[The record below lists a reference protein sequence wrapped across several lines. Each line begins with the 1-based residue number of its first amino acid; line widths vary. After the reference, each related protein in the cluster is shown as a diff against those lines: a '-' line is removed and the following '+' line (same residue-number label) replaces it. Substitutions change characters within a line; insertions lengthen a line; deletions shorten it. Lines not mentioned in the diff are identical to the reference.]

1 LKKCWGFLFLC
12 EQHAEKQSNKSRATQ
27 ILDRSMAD
35 VLISGGGVAGS
46 TLAILLGRRGLQVE
60 LFERCH
66 FPREKP
72 CGEGLMPAGVAV
84 LNRLGVGEAVGGAPF
99 YGVRYHVG
107 KHVTEGRFPQTA
119 GLPVFGCGQRRKHLD
134 DVLFRTAANTPGVIA
149 HTGAQVD
156 GPLRED
162 GRVVGIFV
170 DGKPRRAALVVAGD
184 GVHSLLRHKMG
195 LNVPVRRKR
204 FGIRAHFRLAKGHAQ
219 VPCVDVFLGPG
230 HELYVTPLPG
240 GEVLVA
246 VLADAQQLGESL
258 ERSFRRWLLAE
269 PALAKHLEGAEQI
282 TPVLATSP
290 LAAQARSGVAPG
302 FVLLGDAAGFL
313 DPITGGGMTQALM
326 TAELLDRHIPDRVSE
341 DDSWLWKFER
351 ARRALLFD
359 YRILTRMVLWLAD
372 HPRLGQRL
380 LWSMGALPS
389 FFSHVIGVSGGV
401 RRLVT
406 FPWSRSLDFNALA
419 GVKPVLTP
427 RSSESGSISTG

>member
-1 LKKCWGFLFLC
+1 MGRPRDPL
-12 EQHAEKQSNKSRATQ
+12 
-27 ILDRSMAD
+27 IIMAD

-46 TLAILLGRRGLQVE
+46 TLAILLGRRGLRVE

-66 FPREKP
+66 FPKEKP

-84 LNRLGVGEAVGGAPF
+84 LNRLGVGEAAGGAPF
-99 YGVRYHVG
+99 YGVRYHFG
-107 KHVTEGRFPQTA
+107 KHVTEGKFPKTN
-119 GLPVFGCGQRRKHLD
+119 GLPVSGRGQRRKHLD
-134 DVLFRTAANTPGVIA
+134 ELLFRTAADAPGVSA
-149 HTGAQVD
+149 HTGTHVD
-156 GPLRED
+156 GPLLEN
-162 GRVVGIFV
+162 GRVVGMFV
-170 DGKPRRAALVVAGD
+170 DGQPRRAALVVAAD

-195 LNVPVRRKR
+195 LNVPVCRKR
-204 FGIRAHFRLAKGHAQ
+204 FGICAHFRLAKGHAQ
-219 VPCVDVFLGPG
+219 APFVDVFLGPG

-246 VLADAQQLGESL
+246 VLADAQQLAESV

-269 PALAKHLEGAEQI
+269 PELAKRLEGAEQT
-282 TPVLATSP
+282 TPLLATSP
-290 LAAQARSGVAPG
+290 LAAQARSGVTPG

-326 TAELLDRHIPDRVSE
+326 TAELLDRYIPDSVSQ

-380 LWSMGALPS
+380 FWMMDALPS
-389 FFSHVIGVSGGV
+389 CFSHLIGVSGGV
-401 RRLVT
+401 RRLVA
-406 FPWSRSLDFNALA
+406 FPRSRPLDFNAVA
-419 GVKPVLTP
+419 GIKPVLAP
-427 RSSESGSISTG
+427 RSPESDPLSTN

>member
-1 LKKCWGFLFLC
+1 
-12 EQHAEKQSNKSRATQ
+12 
-27 ILDRSMAD
+27 MAD

-46 TLAILLGRRGLQVE
+46 TLAILLGRRGLKVE

-99 YGVRYHVG
+99 YGVGYHLG
-107 KHVTEGRFPQTA
+107 NHVTEGRFPQTL
-119 GLPVFGCGQRRKHLD
+119 GLPISGRGQRRKLLD
-134 DVLFRTAANTPGVIA
+134 EVLFRTAANAPGVFA
-149 HTGAQVD
+149 HTGTHVD
-156 GPLRED
+156 GPLCEN
-162 GRVVGIFV
+162 GRVVGMIV
-170 DGKPRRAALVVAGD
+170 DGQPRRAPLTVAAD
-184 GVHSLLRHKMG
+184 GVHSRLRHKMG

-204 FGIRAHFRLAKGHAQ
+204 FGICAHFRLAKGHGQAS
-219 VPCVDVFLGPG
+219 CVDVFLGRG

-246 VLADAQQLGESL
+246 ALADARQLGESV
-258 ERSFRRWLLAE
+258 ERTFHRWLRADPE
-269 PALAKHLEGAEQI
+269 LAKRLEGAEQI

-313 DPITGGGMTQALM
+313 DPITGGGMTQALI
-326 TAELLDRHIPDRVSE
+326 TAELLARYIPDRVSQ

-359 YRILTRMVLWLAD
+359 YRMLTRMVLWLAD
-372 HPRLGQRL
+372 HPRLGQSL
-380 LWSMGALPS
+380 LRIMDALPS
-389 FFSHVIGVSGGV
+389 FFSHIIGVSGGV
-401 RRLVT
+401 RRFVA
-406 FPWSRSLDFNALA
+406 FPWNHSSVFKIMAGIKRVLA
-419 GVKPVLTP
+419 P
-427 RSSESGSISTG
+427 RSSKADSLSTD

>member
-1 LKKCWGFLFLC
+1 
-12 EQHAEKQSNKSRATQ
+12 
-27 ILDRSMAD
+27 MAD
-35 VLISGGGVAGS
+35 VLISGAGVAGS

-60 LFERCH
+60 LFERGH

-99 YGVRYHVG
+99 YGVRYHYG
-107 KHVTEGRFPQTA
+107 NHVTEGRFPQTA
-119 GLPVFGCGQRRKHLD
+119 GLPVSGYGQRRKHLD
-134 DVLFRTAANTPGVIA
+134 EVLFRAAANAPGVIA
-149 HTGAQVD
+149 HTEAQVD
-156 GPLRED
+156 SPLREN
-162 GRVVGIFV
+162 GRVVGVFV
-170 DGKPRRAALVVAGD
+170 DGQPRRAALVVAAD
-184 GVHSLLRHKMG
+184 GVHSRLRHQMG

-204 FGIRAHFRLAKGHAQ
+204 FGIRAHFRLAKGEVQA
-219 VPCVDVFLGPG
+219 PCVDVFLGPG

-240 GEVLVA
+240 GQVLVA

-269 PALAKHLEGAEQI
+269 PELAKRLEGAEQI
-282 TPVLATSP
+282 TPVLAISP
-290 LAAQARSGVAPG
+290 LAARARSGVAPG

-380 LWSMGALPS
+380 LWLMDALPS

-401 RRLVT
+401 RRLVA
-406 FPWSRSLDFNALA
+406 FPWSRSLDFNAVA

>member
-1 LKKCWGFLFLC
+1 
-12 EQHAEKQSNKSRATQ
+12 
-27 ILDRSMAD
+27 LDRTIAD

-66 FPREKP
+66 FPKEKP

-99 YGVRYHVG
+99 YGVRYHFG

-119 GLPVFGCGQRRKHLD
+119 GLPVSGCGQRRKHLD
-134 DVLFRTAANTPGVIA
+134 EVLFRTAASVPGVIA
-149 HTGAQVD
+149 HTGAHVD
-156 GPLRED
+156 GPLREN
-162 GRVVGIFV
+162 GRVVGMFV
-170 DGKPRRAALVVAGD
+170 DGQPRRAALIVAAD
-184 GVHSLLRHKMG
+184 GVHSRLRHKMG

-204 FGIRAHFRLAKGHAQ
+204 FGIRAHFRLAKGQAQ
-219 VPCVDVFLGPG
+219 APCVDVFLGPG

-246 VLADAQQLGESL
+246 VLADARQ
-258 ERSFRRWLLAE
+258 
-269 PALAKHLEGAEQI
+269 LAKRLDGAEQV

-290 LAAQARSGVAPG
+290 LAAQARRGVAPG

-313 DPITGGGMTQALM
+313 DPITGGGMAQALM
-326 TAELLDRHIPDRVSE
+326 TAEMLARYIPDRLSP

-351 ARRALLFD
+351 ARRALLLD
-359 YRILTRMVLWLAD
+359 YRILTRMIFWLVD
-372 HPRLGQRL
+372 HPRLGERL
-380 LWSMGALPS
+380 LLILNALPA

-401 RRLVT
+401 RRLVA
-406 FPWSRSLDFNALA
+406 FPWSRSLDFEAVA
-419 GVKPVLTP
+419 GIKRVLGP
-427 RSSESGSISTG
+427 RSPESDSISGDKFSP

>member
-1 LKKCWGFLFLC
+1 
-12 EQHAEKQSNKSRATQ
+12 
-27 ILDRSMAD
+27 MAD

-46 TLAILLGRRGLQVE
+46 TLAILLGRRGMQVE

-66 FPREKP
+66 FPKEKP

-84 LNRLGVGEAVGGAPF
+84 LNRLGVGEAVGGVPF
-99 YGVRYHVG
+99 YGVRYHCGDRVI
-107 KHVTEGRFPQTA
+107 EGRFPKTV
-119 GLPVFGCGQRRKHLD
+119 GIPVSGCGQRRKHLD
-134 DVLFRTAANTPGVIA
+134 EVLFRAAANAPGVIA
-149 HTGAQVD
+149 HTGTHVD
-156 GPLRED
+156 GPLSEN

-170 DGKPRRAALVVAGD
+170 DGQPRRAALVVGAD
-184 GVHSLLRHKMG
+184 GVHSQLRYKMG

-204 FGIRAHFRLAKGHAQ
+204 FGIRAHFRLAKGHPQA
-219 VPCVDVFLGPG
+219 PCVDVFLGHG

-246 VLADAQQLGESL
+246 VLADAQQLVESV

-269 PALAKHLEGAEQI
+269 PELAKRLEGADQI

-290 LAAQARSGVAPG
+290 LAAQTRSGVAPG
-302 FVLLGDAAGFL
+302 FALLGDAAGFL

-326 TAELLDRHIPDRVSE
+326 TAELLNRYVPDRVSE

-359 YRILTRMVLWLAD
+359 YRILTRMVLSLAD

-380 LWSMGALPS
+380 LWIMDALPS

-401 RRLVT
+401 RRLVA
-406 FPWSRSLDFNALA
+406 FPWSRSLDFNAAA
-419 GVKPVLTP
+419 GLKPVLTP
-427 RSSESGSISTG
+427 HSPESDSISPG

>member
-1 LKKCWGFLFLC
+1 
-12 EQHAEKQSNKSRATQ
+12 
-27 ILDRSMAD
+27 MAD

-46 TLAILLGRRGLQVE
+46 TLAILLGRRGLKVE
-60 LFERCH
+60 LFERGH
-66 FPREKP
+66 FPKEKP

-84 LNRLGVGEAVGGAPF
+84 LNRLGVSEAVGGAPF
-99 YGVRYHVG
+99 YGVRYHFG
-107 KHVTEGRFPQTA
+107 EHVAEGRFPQTL
-119 GLPVFGCGQRRKHLD
+119 GLPVFGRGQRRKHLD
-134 DVLFRTAANTPGVIA
+134 EVLFRTAANAPGVIA
-149 HTGAQVD
+149 HTGTHVD
-156 GPLRED
+156 GPLREK
-162 GRVVGIFV
+162 GHVVGMFV
-170 DGKPRRAALVVAGD
+170 DGQPRCAALVVAAD
-184 GVHSLLRHKMG
+184 GVHSRLRHKMG

-204 FGIRAHFRLAKGHAQ
+204 FGVCVHFRLAKGHAQ
-219 VPCVDVFLGPG
+219 APCVDVFLGHG

-269 PALAKHLEGAEQI
+269 PELAKRLDGAEQI

-313 DPITGGGMTQALM
+313 DPITGGGMTQALR
-326 TAELLDRHIPDRVSE
+326 TAELLASYIPDRVSQDE
-341 DDSWLWKFER
+341 SWLWNFER

-359 YRILTRMVLWLAD
+359 YRILTRMILWLAD

-380 LWSMGALPS
+380 LWIMDALPS
-389 FFSHVIGVSGGV
+389 LFSHVIGVSGGV
-401 RRLVT
+401 RRLVA
-406 FPWSRSLDFNALA
+406 FPWSRSLDSNAEA

-427 RSSESGSISTG
+427 RSPGSGSISTG